1 MTVTPLAPPALT
13 CPRCAGPM
21 YREAA
26 DALDYLCL
34 FCGEYRFLTS
44 RRPARSPE
52 LAADLAALRRRGPR
66 VRPL

>member
-1 MTVTPLAPPALT
+1 MTLTTLAPSALT

-34 FCGEYRFLTS
+34 FCGEYRFLAP
-44 RRPARSPE
+44 RRPGIKPKSAV
-52 LAADLAALRRRGPR
+52 DLAAPESHGGPS
-66 VRPL
+66 